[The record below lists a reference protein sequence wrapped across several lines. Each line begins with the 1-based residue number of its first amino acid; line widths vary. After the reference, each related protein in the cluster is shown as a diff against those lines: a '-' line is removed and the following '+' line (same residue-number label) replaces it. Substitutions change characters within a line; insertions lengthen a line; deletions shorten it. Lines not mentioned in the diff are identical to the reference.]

1 MSWLKEEALVSSLLE
16 KDELTEKGR
25 DKKYEKCVLVENTG
39 NRRYNRK

>member
-1 MSWLKEEALVSSLLE
+1 MSWLKEKVLVINL
-16 KDELTEKGR
+16 DELTEKGR